1 MSKHPRDKQTKPLD
15 DADKEVTSTEVE
27 ELTEDVLVEE
37 VKEPAPTPTPDP
49 VPEPVQVV
57 VNQTKNLQAP
67 PPMNDLIVF
76 LDQYRTKLV
85 DLKDDKEVA
94 KLQVSFFKK
103 IMSVLSKESF
113 EEARTGL
120 NTILKYIY
128 QHRSAGL
135 NELNLFRG
143 AAHWEESPEDY
154 SVFRRLLWVF
164 LETCNPQ
171 TRKSVGANVNLTALE
186 KNLTITQYSN
196 LISFYS

>member
-1 MSKHPRDKQTKPLD
+1 MSKSFRDKQNKTVND
-15 DADKEVTSTEVE
+15 VVQEEVSVEVE

-37 VKEPAPTPTPDP
+37 VKEAAPE
-49 VPEPVQVV
+49 PEPVPVQEEVKR
-57 VNQTKNLQAP
+57 TKNLEVS
-67 PPMNDLIVF
+67 PPMNDVIVF
-76 LDQYRTKLV
+76 LEQYRTKLLS
-85 DLKDDKEVA
+85 LKDDKEVA

-103 IMSVLSKESF
+103 IMFVLSKESF

-120 NTILKYIY
+120 NTILKCIH
-128 QHRSAGL
+128 QHRNDGL

-171 TRKSVGANVNLTALE
+171 TRKSASVNVNLTALE

>member
-1 MSKHPRDKQTKPLD
+1 MSKYPRDKQTKPLD

-37 VKEPAPTPTPDP
+37 VKETVLEPK
-49 VPEPVQVV
+49 PEPVKVEV
-57 VNQTKNLQAP
+57 KQTKNLEAP
-67 PPMNDLIVF
+67 PPMNDVIVF
-76 LDQYRTKLV
+76 LDQYRTKLLS
-85 DLKDDKEVA
+85 LKDDKEVA
-94 KLQVSFFKK
+94 KLQVSFFNK

-120 NTILKYIY
+120 NTILKYVH
-128 QHRSAGL
+128 QHRNAGL

-154 SVFRRLLWVF
+154 SVFRRLLWIF

-171 TRKSVGANVNLTALE
+171 TRKSGSVNVNLTALE

>member
-15 DADKEVTSTEVE
+15 DADKEVISTEVE

-37 VKEPAPTPTPDP
+37 IKEAVLEPK
-49 VPEPVQVV
+49 PEPVKVEV
-57 VNQTKNLQAP
+57 KQTKNLEAP
-67 PPMNDLIVF
+67 PPMNDVIVF
-76 LDQYRTKLV
+76 LDQYRTKLLS
-85 DLKDDKEVA
+85 LKDEKEVA
-94 KLQVSFFKK
+94 KLQVSFFNK

-120 NTILKYIY
+120 NTILKYIH
-128 QHRSAGL
+128 QHRNAGL

-143 AAHWEESPEDY
+143 AAYWEESPEDY
-154 SVFRRLLWVF
+154 SVFRRLLWIF

-171 TRKSVGANVNLTALE
+171 TRKSGSVNVNLTALE

-196 LISFYS
+196 LISFYN

>member
-1 MSKHPRDKQTKPLD
+1 MSKSFRDKQNKTVND
-15 DADKEVTSTEVE
+15 VVQEEVSVEVE

-37 VKEPAPTPTPDP
+37 VKEATPE
-49 VPEPVQVV
+49 PEPVPVKEEV
-57 VNQTKNLQAP
+57 KLTKNLEVS
-67 PPMNDLIVF
+67 PPMNDVIVF
-76 LDQYRTKLV
+76 LEQYRTKLLS
-85 DLKDDKEVA
+85 LKDDKEVA

-103 IMSVLSKESF
+103 IMFVLSKESF

-120 NTILKYIY
+120 NTILKYIH
-128 QHRSAGL
+128 QHRNDGL

-171 TRKSVGANVNLTALE
+171 TRKSGSVNVNLTALE